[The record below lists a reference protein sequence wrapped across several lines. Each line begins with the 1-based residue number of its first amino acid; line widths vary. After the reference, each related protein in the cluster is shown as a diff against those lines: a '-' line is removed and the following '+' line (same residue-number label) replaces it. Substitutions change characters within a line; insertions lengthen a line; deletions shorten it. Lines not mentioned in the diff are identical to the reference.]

1 MGAAVALILADG
13 KVTLPRQSWRVGFPA
28 AKTIRL
34 LHPPGWGYEDSLSA
48 KYKFVKT
55 HDISEFLDRVGHEG
69 GLDTYQDIETG
80 KEVYIGIAGPRQE
93 VPAFARRS

>member
-1 MGAAVALILADG
+1 MAVLVKAISVVIRAEAILSRYPGGWEQFRAD
-13 KVTLPRQSWRVGFPA
+13 
-28 AKTIRL
+28 
-34 LHPPGWGYEDSLSA
+34 YEDSLSA